1 MTLPTAKMA
10 LLHAKAR
17 SLAICSHKPQKTATY
32 NGLVSRF
39 TGESRGHSEKTM
51 CRQRHKSDLRHRETL
66 FLSCRRSLRS
76 PPHCPPTPAALLSAA
91 LPRRSRDLQTHRL
104 DRKSTRLNYSHYCAP
119 PMPSSA

>member
-39 TGESRGHSEKTM
+39 AGEYRGHSEKTM
-51 CRQRHKSDLRHRETL
+51 CRQRHKSDLRNRETL
-66 FLSCRRSLRS
+66 FFYCRSSLLS
-76 PPHCPPTPAALLSAA
+76 PPTNLTRAAPGKGRLLRVDAGG
-91 LPRRSRDLQTHRL
+91 LRIT
-104 DRKSTRLNYSHYCAP
+104 KSNTYNICAF
-119 PMPSSA
+119 

>member
-39 TGESRGHSEKTM
+39 AGESRGHSEKTM
-51 CRQRHKSDLRHRETL
+51 CRQR
-66 FLSCRRSLRS
+66 
-76 PPHCPPTPAALLSAA
+76 
-91 LPRRSRDLQTHRL
+91 
-104 DRKSTRLNYSHYCAP
+104 DRKSVGYGKSVSVRVDIGGRRIIKNKIAAIRQWQRGHGNEKHGKER
-119 PMPSSA
+119 

>member
-39 TGESRGHSEKTM
+39 AGESRGHSEKTM

-66 FLSCRRSLRS
+66 FLYCRRSLRS
-76 PPHCPPTPAALLSAA
+76 PPPALRPQPPSYRPPCRGPAATRSARPTSALQSLIRISDSVLS
-91 LPRRSRDLQTHRL
+91 LQ
-104 DRKSTRLNYSHYCAP
+104 KK
-119 PMPSSA
+119 